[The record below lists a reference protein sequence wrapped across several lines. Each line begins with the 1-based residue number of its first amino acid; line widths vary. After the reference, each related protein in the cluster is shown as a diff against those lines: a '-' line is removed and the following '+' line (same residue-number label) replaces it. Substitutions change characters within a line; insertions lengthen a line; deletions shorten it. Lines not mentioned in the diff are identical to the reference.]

1 MVWIRTIPVTELP
14 PGAMRH
20 WDHDGQDL
28 LLCNHAGEIRALGG
42 ICPHANGPLAQGNF
56 VDGCVICPWHAWE
69 FNTATGACTHNA
81 RAAIPT
87 YVVEVRQGVI
97 HIRLA

>member
-1 MVWIRTIPVTELP
+1 MYWAPAISVEDLP
-14 PGAMRH
+14 PGTMLAWEHEGRAI
-20 WDHDGQDL
+20 
-28 LLCNHAGEIRALGG
+28 LLCNHEGQVRALAG

-56 VDGCVICPWHAWE
+56 AGGCVICPWHAWE
-69 FNTATGACTHNA
+69 FDTATGACTHNA

-87 YVVEVRQGVI
+87 YVVDVRQGVI